1 MRRENS
7 QLNLYRVRLPSVC
20 DNMAQQTDGL
30 QPDRQTPAGNPE
42 SSGKNPESWAIVQSV
57 NTLYG
62 VLRMQPTDCPYPV
75 THWPTTHIKF
85 DCLHSAPPPTAGIHI
100 SHN

>member
-7 QLNLYRVRLPSVC
+7 QLNLYRVRPPSAC

-42 SSGKNPESWAIVQSV
+42 SSGKNPESWAIV
-57 NTLYG
+57 
-62 VLRMQPTDCPYPV
+62 
-75 THWPTTHIKF
+75 
-85 DCLHSAPPPTAGIHI
+85 
-100 SHN
+100 